1 VYSCIVSKYHIY
13 IPQKEKYVQ
22 EIGELSPG
30 DKNFSQAEI
39 EGGISPKLQNNYI
52 VFGNSQVVKVL
63 TQNLPGI
70 FALKIA
76 PNLAE
81 TASCTKLLAGRVLA
95 LYKTYVLCMQIRPSV
110 CVMS

>member
-39 EGGISPKLQNNYI
+39 EGGISPKLQNTYNYI

-81 TASCTKLLAGRVLA
+81 TASCTKTSGGKGACPL
-95 LYKTYVLCMQIRPSV
+95 
-110 CVMS
+110 